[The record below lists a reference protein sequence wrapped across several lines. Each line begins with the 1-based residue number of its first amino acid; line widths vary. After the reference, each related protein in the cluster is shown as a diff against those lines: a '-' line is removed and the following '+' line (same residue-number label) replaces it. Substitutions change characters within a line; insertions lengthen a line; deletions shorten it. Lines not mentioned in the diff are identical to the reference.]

1 MSTEVLDNLIKQAER
16 LSPDEQMRLPRSV
29 KMLKRI
35 LRARDIRPMSTVS
48 QLKNGF
54 PKSHPA
60 PGADASVGGQEPH
73 SLVSAPVVLECMNS
87 TCIPTSNYYPAGRTC
102 P

>member
-16 LSPDEQMRLPRSV
+16 LSPDEQLRLAAYLVERARQALPRSV

-54 PKSHPA
+54 PKSPSRA
-60 PGADASVGGQEPH
+60 
-73 SLVSAPVVLECMNS
+73 
-87 TCIPTSNYYPAGRTC
+87 RR
-102 P
+102 